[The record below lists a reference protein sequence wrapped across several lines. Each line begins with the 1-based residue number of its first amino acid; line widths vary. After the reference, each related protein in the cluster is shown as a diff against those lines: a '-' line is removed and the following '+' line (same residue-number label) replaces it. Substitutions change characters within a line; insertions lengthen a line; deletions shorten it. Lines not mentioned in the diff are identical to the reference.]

1 MLISDIPTP
10 AVLIEQERLDR
21 NIREMQDR
29 ADAESVALRPHT
41 KTHRSVE
48 LARRQKFA
56 GARGITVAK
65 VGEAEVF
72 AAAGFDDIRIAYTVV
87 GREKL
92 DRIAAL
98 MDRAR
103 ISFCV
108 DTMEGALAA
117 SRAFEDA
124 NLRADVLVEVDV
136 GYGRCGVVWNARDS
150 ASFAVDVDALPGL
163 GVVGILTHAGH
174 SYHGPR
180 SDDESA
186 EDALRRV
193 SIDERDNM
201 LAFAGALRDAGLSAA
216 VDGSLEISIGSTP
229 SMRYFRNRE
238 EGGFRITEIRPGNY
252 VFHDTIQ
259 VDLGVVPLSRC
270 ALTVLAR
277 VVSRHRNP
285 DGSERIFLDSG
296 KKVLTTDTSSKS
308 PGYGTLLY
316 NARVM
321 EPLPHARITG
331 LSEEHGWVNVS
342 GGSTLSVGDTVRIVP
357 NHACVV
363 VNTQSRLYVV
373 DGQDVVDTWKVDAQ
387 GRSV

>member
-1 MLISDIPTP
+1 MTIADIPTP
-10 AVLIEQERLDR
+10 AVLVEQDRLDR

-29 ADAESVALRPHT
+29 ADSQSVRLRPHT

-48 LARRQKFA
+48 LARRQLFA
-56 GARGITVAK
+56 GAKGITVAK

-72 AAAGFDDIRIAYTVV
+72 AEAGFDDIRIAYTVV
-87 GREKL
+87 GQEKL
-92 DRIAAL
+92 ERIVRL
-98 MDRAR
+98 LDDAR

-108 DTMEGALAA
+108 DTMEGAEAA
-117 SRAFEDA
+117 S
-124 NLRADVLVEVDV
+124 DVLDRAGFVAEVLIEVDV
-136 GYGRCGVVWNARDS
+136 GYGRCGVTWNARDS
-150 ASFAVDVDALPGL
+150 ASFATRVDALPGL
-163 GVVGILTHAGH
+163 RVVGILTHAGH
-174 SYHGPR
+174 SYHGPE
-180 SDDESA
+180 SDQETSEA
-186 EDALRRV
+186 ALRRV
-193 SIDERDNM
+193 SREERDHM
-201 LAFAGALRDAGLSAA
+201 LAFAAALREAGLDAA

-229 SMRYFRNRE
+229 SMRYFENRE
-238 EGGFRITEIRPGNY
+238 EDGFRITEIRPGNY

-259 VDLGVVPLSRC
+259 FDLGVVPLSHC

-296 KKVLTTDTSSKS
+296 KKVLTTDTSSRT

-331 LSEEHGWVNVS
+331 LSEEHGWVKVS

-363 VNTQSRLYVV
+363 VNTQSELYVV
-373 DGQDVVDTWKVDAQ
+373 DGQDVVGRLKVDAR

>member
-10 AVLIEQERLDR
+10 AVLIEHERLDR
-21 NIREMQDR
+21 NMREMQDR
-29 ADAESVALRPHT
+29 ADAQSVVLRPHT

-56 GARGITVAK
+56 GAKGITVAK

-72 AAAGFDDIRIAYTVV
+72 AAAGFDDIRVAYTVV
-87 GREKL
+87 GTEKL
-92 DRIAAL
+92 ERIVRL
-98 MDRAR
+98 SENTR

-108 DTMEGALAA
+108 DTMDGATAA
-117 SRAFEDA
+117 SRFFEEA
-124 NLRADVLVEVDV
+124 GRAIDVLVEVDV
-136 GYGRCGVVWNARDS
+136 GYGRCGVDWSARDS
-150 ASFAVDVDALPGL
+150 ASFATRVDAMPGL
-163 GVVGILTHAGH
+163 NVVGILTHAGH
-174 SYHGPR
+174 SYHGPE
-180 SDDESA
+180 SDHETA
-186 EDALRRV
+186 EAALRRV
-193 SIDERDNM
+193 AAQERDNM
-201 LAFAGALRDAGLSAA
+201 LSFAGDLKTAGLAAA

-229 SMRYFRNRE
+229 SMRYFENRE
-238 EGGFRITEIRPGNY
+238 KDGFRITEIRPGNY

-259 VDLGVVPLSRC
+259 VDLGVAPLSRC
-270 ALTVLAR
+270 ALTVLTT
-277 VVSRHRNP
+277 VISKHRNP
-285 DGSERIFLDSG
+285 DSSERIFLDSG
-296 KKVLTTDTSSKS
+296 KKVLTTDTSSRT

-331 LSEEHGWVNVS
+331 LSEEHGWVKVS

-363 VNTQSRLYVV
+363 VNTQSKLYVV
-373 DGQDVVDTWKVDAQ
+373 DGQDVVETWKVDAQ